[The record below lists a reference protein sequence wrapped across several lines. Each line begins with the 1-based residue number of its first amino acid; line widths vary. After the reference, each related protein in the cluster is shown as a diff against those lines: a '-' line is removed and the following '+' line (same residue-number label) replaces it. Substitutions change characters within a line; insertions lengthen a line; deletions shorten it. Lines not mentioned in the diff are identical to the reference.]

1 MASSWLRHGI
11 IYTTWLHALRRTE
24 PNSRRKWPK
33 ACSSAPCEPRLL
45 YNRARIALSSIDARN
60 PAYFALLRDIERT
73 ITRTRYT
80 SGMKEIRDEGNE
92 VVFFQVR
99 FSRFVIVIYIYIW
112 KSVSFYHCD
121 VQATFIKE

>member
-1 MASSWLRHGI
+1 MAAPRNYLYHLITRV
-11 IYTTWLHALRRTE
+11 APNRTE
-24 PNSRRKWPK
+24 LTAEMAESLLLG
-33 ACSSAPCEPRLL
+33 SLCEPRLL

-60 PAYFALLRDIERT
+60 PTYFALLRDIERT

-99 FSRFVIVIYIYIW
+99 FSRFVIVLYVY
-112 KSVSFYHCD
+112 VY
-121 VQATFIKE
+121 V